1 MPGHLC
7 TFKISYEK
15 EHITLGKQAVICSRD
30 HACCTGENHAS
41 LKGFHA
47 KGVCVGVVCLC
58 VSAYVRMCVFVLKVL
73 ETPGSLNPTHVN
85 DEFGDSNFY
94 SFSIAYQ

>member
-1 MPGHLC
+1 
-7 TFKISYEK
+7 
-15 EHITLGKQAVICSRD
+15 
-30 HACCTGENHAS
+30 
-41 LKGFHA
+41 
-47 KGVCVGVVCLC
+47 
-58 VSAYVRMCVFVLKVL
+58 MCVFVLKVL